1 MEDERVV
8 LSLNVQPDG
17 SIIASVNKIRCLSSG
32 TFMEFA
38 NADIMVL

>member
-1 MEDERVV
+1 
-8 LSLNVQPDG
+8 
-17 SIIASVNKIRCLSSG
+17 VNKIRCLSSG

>member
-1 MEDERVV
+1 MTSMPGRGICT
-8 LSLNVQPDG
+8 PRRTTT
-17 SIIASVNKIRCLSSG
+17 IIASVNKIRCLSSG